1 MAPGE
6 HAPAHAPAVHT
17 LAQDAPLF
25 CQVPVAS
32 HICGCSPLHWRE
44 LGVHDPEH
52 VPALHT

>member
-1 MAPGE
+1 VAPGE